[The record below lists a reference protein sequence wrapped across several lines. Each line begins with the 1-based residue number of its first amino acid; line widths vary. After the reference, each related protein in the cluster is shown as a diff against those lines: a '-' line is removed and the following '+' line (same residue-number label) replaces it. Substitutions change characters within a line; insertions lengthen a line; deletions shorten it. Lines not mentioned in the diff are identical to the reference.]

1 MLVTAVAGFLGLL
14 LVILPNLAPATTRD
28 LTISDVSVEQ
38 NVTWEAYLTRR
49 PVIRA
54 SAGDPNAGSCPEQ
67 PDSQEPAL
75 SSPSPG
81 TVGVVVDLAWTAQGM
96 RGRCLELA
104 ASLLDANAGSVITEL
119 PIQAIVRAD
128 TQISDSA
135 TYLIWVDVGGYRA
148 GQAAYLVRVEF
159 FDGTKTD
166 GVRLAYKDTAEFCF
180 PAICPSS
187 PPTPSGG

>member
-1 MLVTAVAGFLGLL
+1 VTAIAGFLGLL
-14 LVILPNLAPATTRD
+14 LVIVPNFAPATTRD

-38 NVTWEAYLTRR
+38 NVSWHAYVSRR

-54 SAGDPNAGSCPEQ
+54 TASDPNAGYCPEQ
-67 PDSQEPAL
+67 SASQQATLPA
-75 SSPSPG
+75 PSPG
-81 TVGVVVDLAWTAQGM
+81 TLGVVVDLAWTAQGM

-104 ASLLDANAGSVITEL
+104 ASLLDANTGSVITEL
-119 PIQAIVRAD
+119 PIQAIVQAD

-148 GQAAYLVRVEF
+148 GQAVYLVRVEF
-159 FDGTKTD
+159 FDGTKSN

-180 PAICPSS
+180 PTICPSA
-187 PPTPSGG
+187 PATPSHG